1 MSFIQED
8 KYIGKQIIIDSD
20 RLVFNGRDDS
30 IFSAK
35 KFLSFKTDGEV
46 HVNSKKDVFI
56 NGSKV
61 YIGPVE
67 NGQDV
72 NIPAVRSRELK
83 LLLSDLIGSLELF
96 FQVQYPMTSGLMG
109 PNPGVTSPL
118 AQPLLIQL
126 KKLKGRLNDID
137 SKKVFIR

>member
-1 MSFIQED
+1 MDFIQED
-8 KYIGKQIIIDSD
+8 KYIGKQVIIDSD
-20 RLVFNGRDDS
+20 RLIFNGREDQ

-46 HVNSKKDVFI
+46 HFNSRKDVFI
-56 NGSKV
+56 NGPRIF
-61 YIGPVE
+61 IGPVE
-67 NGQDV
+67 NNQDV

-83 LLLSDLIGSLELF
+83 LILSDLIGALELF
-96 FQVQYPMTSGLMG
+96 FQIQYPLTSGLMG

-118 AQPLLIQL
+118 AQPLLTQL
-126 KKLKGRLNDID
+126 KKIKTRLDDID